1 MGVGVEVTGGMDPLE
16 SGGAAGRIMRGTRDG
31 IESIDWRFVCTSA
44 ETRIWPKQLTQ

>member
-1 MGVGVEVTGGMDPLE
+1 VEGIDGMGQPE
-16 SGGAAGRIMRGTRDG
+16 SAGAAGRIMRGTKDG